1 MNFPIKISPSILS
14 ADYGNLTHDTV
25 RAEKGGGSEI
35 HIDIMDGHYCHN
47 FSFGIDVIPALKKN
61 VRIPLVAHL
70 EIDNP
75 DVFVEDFAHAGS
87 DTIVVQ
93 EDTCPHLPRTIANI
107 KSRGLRAGIGINPD
121 RGFEKI
127 EANPEILSDIELLI
141 IMAAY
146 PGYGG
151 QPFSPVTIQKIEKSC
166 VLRSKYGARFDI
178 GVDGAV
184 NIKTV
189 AKIVKAGA
197 NYLIAGSSI
206 FRDDVTKNIKILK
219 EIADETMRTVIV

>member
-1 MNFPIKISPSILS
+1 
-14 ADYGNLTHDTV
+14 
-25 RAEKGGGSEI
+25 
-35 HIDIMDGHYCHN
+35 
-47 FSFGIDVIPALKKN
+47 
-61 VRIPLVAHL
+61 
-70 EIDNP
+70 
-75 DVFVEDFAHAGS
+75 
-87 DTIVVQ
+87 
-93 EDTCPHLPRTIANI
+93 
-107 KSRGLRAGIGINPD
+107 
-121 RGFEKI
+121 
-127 EANPEILSDIELLI
+127 
-141 IMAAY
+141 MAAY

-219 EIADETMRTVIV
+219 EIADETMRTAIV